1 MKLLF
6 RLLSCIVFLPLTLGC
21 PQKRDSSEVIIAEE
35 HQKIIEDSIILKIN
49 GVSFVASKDSILQ
62 KNISP
67 LKNIHADYAAIMPF
81 GFIKSLNHPKIIYNQ
96 ERQWFGE
103 TDEGA
108 KQYIKML
115 HKNDIRVMMKP
126 QIWVWN
132 GEFTGLVKMASE
144 ADWLELEN
152 SYRNFIT
159 DFAKVAE
166 EEKVEILCIGTELE
180 KFIEHRPEYW
190 RSLIEE
196 IRKVY
201 KGKLT
206 YAANWD
212 EYKRVPFWDA
222 LDFIGVDA
230 YFPVS
235 ESKTP
240 TVADA
245 RKGWQRW
252 KEELKSVSEKENKQI
267 LFTEYGY
274 RSVDFAGKEPWESDH
289 TLTSM
294 NFEAQSNTLQALYEE
309 VWDEQ
314 WFAGGFLWKWFIAH
328 EKVGGNTDNQFTP
341 QNKPAEAIVE
351 KYYKE

>member
-1 MKLLF
+1 MKV
-6 RLLSCIVFLPLTLGC
+6 SVFLFLFFCTFFWGC
-21 PQKRDSSEVIIAEE
+21 AQRETS
-35 HQKIIEDSIILKIN
+35 KIN
-49 GVSFVASKDSILQ
+49 GVSFVASPDTLKQSQIAPI
-62 KNISP
+62 KNVYA
-67 LKNIHADYAAIMPF
+67 NYAAIMPF
-81 GFIKSLNHPKIIYNQ
+81 GFIKSIKHPEIIYNQ
-96 ERQWFGE
+96 KRQWFGE

-108 KQYIKML
+108 KQYIRML
-115 HKNDIRVMMKP
+115 HNNDICVMMKP

-144 ADWLELEN
+144 ADWLELED

-166 EEKVEILCIGTELE
+166 EEKVEMLCVGTELE
-180 KFIEHRPEYW
+180 KFIAHRPEYW
-190 RSLIEE
+190 RNLIEE
-196 IRKVY
+196 IRTIY

-222 LDFIGVDA
+222 LDYIGVDA

-240 TVADA
+240 TVEEA
-245 RKGWQRW
+245 RNGWALW
-252 KEELKSVSEKENKQI
+252 KEELKNVSERENKQI

-294 NFEAQSNTLQALYEE
+294 NFEGQSNTLQALYEE
-309 VWDEQ
+309 VWNEQ

-328 EKVGGNTDNQFTP
+328 KEAGGNTDNQFTP
-341 QNKPAEAIVE
+341 QNKPAEQLIQQV
-351 KYYKE
+351 YKENTQKN

>member
-1 MKLLF
+1 MFSVMKV
-6 RLLSCIVFLPLTLGC
+6 SVFLFLFFCTFFWGC
-21 PQKRDSSEVIIAEE
+21 AQRETS
-35 HQKIIEDSIILKIN
+35 KIN
-49 GVSFVASKDSILQ
+49 GVSFVASPDTLKQSQIAPI
-62 KNISP
+62 KNVYA
-67 LKNIHADYAAIMPF
+67 NYAAIMPF
-81 GFIKSLNHPKIIYNQ
+81 GFIKSIKHPEIIYNQ
-96 ERQWFGE
+96 KRQWFGE

-108 KQYIKML
+108 KQYIRML
-115 HKNDIRVMMKP
+115 HNNDICVMMKP

-144 ADWLELEN
+144 ADWLELED

-166 EEKVEILCIGTELE
+166 EEKVEMLCVGTELE
-180 KFIEHRPEYW
+180 KFIAHRPEYW
-190 RSLIEE
+190 RNLIEE
-196 IRKVY
+196 IRTIY

-222 LDFIGVDA
+222 LDYIGVDA

-240 TVADA
+240 TVEEA
-245 RKGWQRW
+245 RNGWALW
-252 KEELKSVSEKENKQI
+252 KEELKNVSERENKQI

-294 NFEAQSNTLQALYEE
+294 NFEGQSNTLQALYEE
-309 VWDEQ
+309 VWNEQ

-328 EKVGGNTDNQFTP
+328 KEAGGNTDNQFTP
-341 QNKPAEAIVE
+341 QNKPAEQLIQQV
-351 KYYKE
+351 YKENTQKN